1 MGKHVQQRPG
11 EVSNMQAQILKLP
24 EVKRITGLS
33 GSTIYRM
40 ASNEQASFPKP
51 IKLGQR
57 SSGWIKSE
65 VEQWL
70 NERIEAS
77 RGMEG

>member
-1 MGKHVQQRPG
+1 MSQ
-11 EVSNMQAQILKLP
+11 QILKLS
-24 EVKRITGLS
+24 EVKRITSLS

-40 ASNEQASFPKP
+40 ASSEQASFPKP

-57 SSGWIKSE
+57 SSGWLKSE
-65 VEQWL
+65 VDQWL

>member
-1 MGKHVQQRPG
+1 M
-11 EVSNMQAQILKLP
+11 SQILKLP

-33 GSTIYRM
+33 GSSVYRLI
-40 ASNEQASFPKP
+40 SKSEFPKQ
-51 IKLGQR
+51 IKLSSR

-70 NERIEAS
+70 QERIEAS
-77 RGMEG
+77 RNDSEVA